1 MVCFNATLT
10 VLLLALA
17 AIFIAVVVRC
27 EAKRI
32 DGFQD
37 ECERILGSTSCGG
50 VGLAA
55 LVCAVSGVAAFV
67 DARPCDAPLVVGL
80 TVFARAYG
88 LFCSY
93 QIGKCIGI
101 ALLFRRAPKS
111 AQDVEAFVFAAATAT
126 IGFIGSACIYDGG
139 IL

>member
-1 MVCFNATLT
+1 MTSFSAALLIATLP
-10 VLLLALA
+10 LA

-27 EAKRI
+27 ETKLGG
-32 DGFQD
+32 DFQD
-37 ECERILGSTSCGG
+37 ECERALGATSCGG

-55 LVCAVSGVAAFV
+55 LVCATSCIAALV
-67 DARPCDAPLVVGL
+67 DARPCDAPLAVGL

-101 ALLFRRAPKS
+101 AFLFRRAPKS
-111 AQDVEAFVFAAATAT
+111 AQDVEAFAFAAATAT
-126 IGFIGSACIYDGG
+126 IGFVGSACIYNEGV
-139 IL
+139 L